1 MRIPCEEAVRSKN
14 LLCEGELHSFF
25 WNWTH
30 WNIVF
35 HTKNTYQCI
44 MIIFYSTPLE
54 SDDWRQNSFLDIRV
68 SCIYTVTT
76 NCSIFLLWLLS
87 VAVLIAMQCT
97 HLQYVFFFS
106 HMQHVNR
113 EQCDRIIT
121 ASYVFKPL
129 SHIHTQTPAMPHIF
143 VANSFCII
151 FHIELYNNR
160 LALWNRGYN

>member
-1 MRIPCEEAVRSKN
+1 MRIPCENAVRSKN

-25 WNWTH
+25 LKLNSL
-30 WNIVF
+30 
-35 HTKNTYQCI
+35 KYCI
-44 MIIFYSTPLE
+44 SYKKYLSMHHDYFLFYSTWIGWLE
-54 SDDWRQNSFLDIRV
+54 TKQFPRY
-68 SCIYTVTT
+68 SCLSLTT